1 MEEDKTV
8 CRKSVGTLNSVCLI
22 LDAAWPLTEERALR
36 MSDDSVP
43 RLSGDQPISK
53 KRHDL
58 LNRGAFAD
66 RIAKLID
73 RLPARTGLVVGI
85 FGPWGSGKTTVLN
98 LLRAKLL
105 ESDSVVVSD
114 FNPWRLT
121 DESKI
126 FPSFFSVLS
135 DTIKKQPTSK
145 IGRLWAWAWR
155 CIRRAFGAIIGVV
168 PKLLKWWDST
178 ASEVTDELLKAFGA
192 IAASPDSVALE
203 SERNK
208 IVRLLQQFDNRIVVL
223 IDDIDRLDKSETQLL
238 FRVIKACAD
247 FPNVSYVL
255 AFDKA
260 VVAEAIGERYG
271 GGGGASGLSFLE
283 KIVQVPIELPAPAM
297 EDLRKLSLDQVQIA
311 VKLTGLRLTDDQ
323 AREFV
328 TSLDP
333 VIGTRLTTPRHAKR
347 LRNALMFAV
356 PPLLGE
362 AHPVDL
368 LLIEVV
374 RVFFPEVY
382 SVLCI
387 NHSDFSGIEGRG
399 SQHRTGRPRCVDLS
413 ESALAEMEQDHA
425 AVAKEIL
432 KDLFPRLRSGYGN
445 IVYSQEDL
453 ERWSREQRIS
463 SQEYCPRYFTQS
475 IPSHDVADAEIS
487 AIIAMAGSGDVEGLT
502 TRIASHFSGPQAGR
516 TIEKFRQIE
525 TTTDPLTA
533 KTLATAIARNAD
545 RLPNPASLYQFAEPP
560 SQAASLISNLLQTIV
575 DRAERIVFVKSL
587 VQVTEPLWFAA
598 ECLRWCR
605 VTDEPDKENKNT
617 LTKQERDSAIR
628 VLVRRVKK
636 RAADGYPLFDP
647 DIDQECSPLIAWI
660 HAEGPDPVQAH
671 LVKVFEQ
678 DSNQVS
684 RFLRSGVPLAWGE
697 EGPRI
702 SDLTENELK
711 NIELLIDLN
720 TLADWVKRCCP
731 GDFDDPQYYFDE
743 GTSIDRQ
750 LAEQFM
756 RLYNRRKSNETPT

>member
-1 MEEDKTV
+1 M
-8 CRKSVGTLNSVCLI
+8 RANL
-22 LDAAWPLTEERALR
+22 ERQ
-36 MSDDSVP
+36 
-43 RLSGDQPISK
+43 LSGDQPIYDR
-53 KRHDL
+53 RHDL
-58 LNRGAFAD
+58 LNRGEFAD
-66 RIAKLID
+66 RIAKLMD
-73 RLPARTGLVVGI
+73 WLPTRTGLVVGI

-105 ESDSVVVSD
+105 ESDSFVVSD

-135 DTIKKQPTSK
+135 DAIKKRPTSWT
-145 IGRLWAWAWR
+145 GRLKAWAWR
-155 CIRRAFGAIIGVV
+155 WTRRAFGAIMSLV

-192 IAASPDSVALE
+192 IAASPDSVELE
-203 SERNK
+203 SQRDR
-208 IVRLLQQFDNRIVVL
+208 IFRRLQQFDKRIVVP
-223 IDDIDRLDKSETQLL
+223 IDDIDRLDKGETQLL

-247 FPNVSYVL
+247 FPNVTYIL

-271 GGGGASGLSFLE
+271 GEGGASGLKFLE
-283 KIVQVPIELPAPAM
+283 KIVQVPIEVPVPET
-297 EDLRKLSLDQVQIA
+297 EDLRKLSLDQVDTA
-311 VKLTGLRLTDDQ
+311 VKLTDLRLTDDQ

-382 SVLCI
+382 SVLHI
-387 NHSDFSGIEGRG
+387 NHSDFSGIESKG
-399 SQHRTGRPRCVDLS
+399 SQHQTGRPRCVDLI
-413 ESALAEMEQDHA
+413 ESALKEMEQDHA
-425 AVAKEIL
+425 EVAKELL
-432 KDLFPRLRSGYGN
+432 KDLFPRLRGGYGN
-445 IVYSQEDL
+445 IDYDRESL

-463 SQEYCPRYFTQS
+463 SPEYCSRYFTQS
-475 IPSHDVADAEIS
+475 ISARDIADSEIA
-487 AIIAMAGSGDVEGLT
+487 AIIAMAGSGDVDELT
-502 TRIASHFSGPQAGR
+502 TRVASHLSGPQAGR

-525 TTTDPLTA
+525 TNVDPLTA

-545 RLPNPASLYQFAEPP
+545 RLPNPASLYSFAEPP
-560 SQAASLISNLLQTIV
+560 SRAAILISKLLQTIT
-575 DRAERIVFVKSL
+575 DRAERVAVVESL
-587 VQVTEPLWFAA
+587 LQVAEPLWFAA

-605 VTDEPDKENKNT
+605 VTDEPEKESKNT
-617 LTKQERDSAIR
+617 LTKQEMDSAIR

-636 RAADGYPLFDP
+636 RAADGHPLFDP
-647 DIDQECSPLIAWI
+647 DIGQELSLLIAWER
-660 HAEGPDPVQAH
+660 AEGRDPVQAH
-671 LVKVFEQ
+671 LVKVFER

-684 RFLRSGVPLAWGE
+684 RFLRSEAPLAWGE
-697 EGPRI
+697 KAGPRV
-702 SDLTENELK
+702 SDLTDNELK

-720 TLADWVKRCCP
+720 TLADWVRRCCP
-731 GDFDDPQYYFDE
+731 GDFEDPQYYFDE
-743 GTSIDRQ
+743 GIPIDRR

-756 RLYNRRKSNETPT
+756 RLYNMRKSNDAPT